1 MVVYVKVAVI
11 VLGSVILSLH
21 VGFVFVSNPHTYV
34 AGPFIKPG
42 IISRDALIRFVSCG

>member
-11 VLGSVILSLH
+11 VLGSFILSLN
-21 VGFVFVSNPHTYV
+21 VGFVFVSNLHNYV

-42 IISRDALIRFVSCG
+42 IISSYALIRFVNCG